1 MMIIRSGSSGFP
13 DGNNPGFEFDND
25 FADSGEYVNGHK
37 NGDDDEH
44 EEIPVI
50 VEYHDLWK

>member
-25 FADSGEYVNGHK
+25 FADSGEYVNDHE
-37 NGDDDEH
+37 NSDDDEH
-44 EEIPVI
+44 KEMLMI
-50 VEYHDLWK
+50 VEYHDLQK

>member
-25 FADSGEYVNGHK
+25 FADSGEYVNDHD
-37 NGDDDEH
+37 NGDGDEH
-44 EEIPVI
+44 
-50 VEYHDLWK
+50 